1 MQSKVDVV
9 NDYNVILLH
18 NIYKPDDW
26 IAMNDLFTMKNEY
39 DIMQWNVLWKLRKY
53 LSLEKIHS
61 FDKLSNNS

>member
-26 IAMNDLFTMKNEY
+26 IAMNDLFTMKT
-39 DIMQWNVLWKLRKY
+39 DVIQWVWY
-53 LSLEKIHS
+53 HAVECIVETEKIS
-61 FDKLSNNS
+61 LSRKNTFIW